1 MLNSKKFSENPK
13 INLVI
18 ENFIDDICP
27 FLEEQARE
35 ISELTALG
43 KALGTGKDIRVLL
56 EMILSIARRFT
67 KADGGTLYLVDDKN
81 KSLVF
86 NVIHTESLNI
96 KKGKPFIDLPDVPL
110 FDHDNSPNL
119 SNVSSYVFH
128 TGKIVNIADVYKS
141 KRFQFQGFKKFDET
155 LHYRSQSMVVI
166 PMRNHEDNIVG
177 ILQLIN
183 SKDPFS
189 NKTISFSKDDQEKAT
204 ALASQASVILT
215 QQILILEMKNL
226 FEAFIKAIAVLIDE
240 KSKQTG
246 GHIQRVTELCMMIAK
261 KLNQDGKTFKAISL
275 SPNQMDELRIAAL
288 MHDTGKI
295 TTPDHIINK
304 STRLETVLDR
314 IELIETRWELFK
326 TNQKLIAAQKQ
337 LALFD
342 QTTKQKEIRQIKR
355 DCNEKIDK
363 LETEFNTISSINSSK
378 QVLDQNLIDQLKKIH
393 AKSDTISG
401 KHLLYLT
408 GNEFEN
414 LGILNGTLTSDERDI
429 INSHAS
435 LTERT
440 LNKLPWPK
448 KLVNIPSI
456 AGAHHEKLDGS
467 GYPLR
472 LTKENINIQARIL
485 AIADIFEALSAQD
498 RSYKNP
504 MKLSQIV
511 MILEQMGE
519 KGLLDKDIIKLF
531 FNSKMH
537 LEYAKKYL
545 APSQIN
551 L

>member
-141 KRFQFQGFKKFDET
+141 KRFQFQGFKKIDET